1 MSNFANKVT
10 SAAPCHTVFVRTKRK
25 RFAYVKA
32 GNGQDRVSCVVGGG
46 VRCSLQGVGGDGLPI
61 PQPVWRFGTL
71 RQALQRDAH
80 AIGRREHP
88 DLAGILPKE
97 GRKPMT
103 LYHGSTVD
111 IPHVDLAKSK
121 PNKDF
126 GRAFYLSDDEQ
137 QALEMAQFRAE
148 FEDSTPI
155 VNVYEF
161 DEALFEEFQIKR
173 FQDYTEE
180 WAHFVYDHRTE
191 PNGRTLHDYDIVYGP
206 IANDRIGA
214 QITRYK
220 QGYISFE
227 EFLKRIQYIKGIT
240 FQYAFCTQRAID
252 KLIKQTSR

>member
-1 MSNFANKVT
+1 MSSFANKVT

-46 VRCSLQGVGGDGLPI
+46 VRCSLQGVGGDGLPL

-126 GRAFYLSDDEQ
+126 GRAFYLSVDEQ
-137 QALEMAQFRAE
+137 QALELAQFRAE
-148 FEDSTPI
+148 FEETTPV

-161 DEALFEEFQIKR
+161 DEALFEKFKFSCKR
-173 FQDYTEE
+173 VQS
-180 WAHFVYDHRTE
+180 RTCS
-191 PNGRTLHDYDIVYGP
+191 
-206 IANDRIGA
+206 
-214 QITRYK
+214 
-220 QGYISFE
+220 GYAERSR
-227 EFLKRIQYIKGIT
+227 KSQN
-240 FQYAFCTQRAID
+240 QAF
-252 KLIKQTSR
+252 